1 MPTFA
6 YKAKDGPGRTVE
18 GALDA
23 DSRSA
28 ALAAIGNM
36 GYSPISVHEQESDGE
51 RRRREPLWRRLQR
64 ITRRDVTLFTGQ
76 IASLTRSGV
85 PILRMLRTIGDQTEN
100 PRMRRVV
107 REIEATIR
115 DGSML
120 SEALARFPKLFPELY
135 ISMVTAGES
144 GGVLD
149 RILTSLA
156 EAREE
161 EEETRRKV
169 QSAMAY
175 PILIVVVGT
184 VTVFVLLTFFL
195 PKILELFDTYE
206 DLPAVTK
213 ALMGISRFFETNWH
227 WLVIGGLLAFAILRR
242 IASGEYGRV
251 FFDGMKLRT
260 PLLGR
265 FVREV
270 DIARFA
276 RTLALL
282 IDSGIAIDRALKLA
296 ANTLRNSVLRGE
308 MERVR
313 SLTITRGIPFSD
325 GLKRMRNFPPL
336 VANMAAVGEE
346 GGKLDEALNEVAVFY
361 EKSVV
366 QQSRMVTSLLEPA
379 LILIVG
385 ALVGFI
391 VSAMLLPI
399 FQMGTSWS

>member
-23 DSRSA
+23 DSRSE
-28 ALAAIGNM
+28 ALASLNHM
-36 GYSPISVHEQESDGE
+36 GYSPVWVREQEPEDE
-51 RRRREPLWRRLQR
+51 RKARTSLWGRLRR

-76 IASLTRSGV
+76 LASLTRSGV
-85 PILRMLRTIGDQTEN
+85 PILRTLRTIGEQTEN
-100 PRMRRVV
+100 PRMRKVV
-107 REIEATIR
+107 QEIEATIR

-120 SEALARFPKLFPELY
+120 SETLARFPELFPELY
-135 ISMVTAGES
+135 VSMVRAGES

-149 RILTSLA
+149 RILTRLS

-175 PILIVVVGT
+175 PILIVVVGM

-195 PKILELFDTYE
+195 PKILELFESYE
-206 DLPAVTK
+206 DLPTVTK
-213 ALMGISRFFETNWH
+213 ILIRISGFFEHNWY
-227 WLVIGGLLAFAILRR
+227 WLVIGGLLAFAVLKR
-242 IASGEYGRV
+242 IATVEQGRM
-251 FFDGMKLRT
+251 FFDRMKLKM
-260 PLLGR
+260 PLVGR

-276 RTLALL
+276 RTLSLM
-282 IDSGIAIDRALKLA
+282 IDSGIAIDRALALA
-296 ANTLRNSVLRGE
+296 ANTLRNSVLREE

-313 SLTITRGIPFSD
+313 SLTITQGMPFSD
-325 GLKRMRNFPPL
+325 GIKRMRHFPPL

-346 GGKLDEALNEVAVFY
+346 GGKLDEALGEVAAFY

-366 QQSRMVTSLLEPA
+366 QQSRLATSLLEPA
-379 LILIVG
+379 LILVIG

-391 VSAMLLPI
+391 VAAMLLPV
-399 FQMGTSWS
+399 FQMGTSWG